1 MSKLSG
7 LKLDEQ
13 DMIGL
18 AHFIGEH
25 SQGTE
30 IVLLEGDLGA
40 GKTVF
45 AKSLAKGYG
54 ISQHITSPTFTI
66 INHYP
71 SPKNDFVHIDLYRIE
86 DPEEVDY
93 LGIEEYYDDTLMAI
107 EWPERL
113 TELPEHFLKI
123 EIIVQDMQHRS
134 ITCTAKGKAEETL
147 QKEMEIFVYPRT

>member
-1 MSKLSG
+1 MNKLNG

-13 DMIGL
+13 DMIKL

-25 SQGTE
+25 ATGKE
-30 IVLLEGDLGA
+30 IFLLEGDLGA

-66 INHYP
+66 INNYP

-86 DPEEVDY
+86 NPEEVDY
-93 LGIEEYYDDTLMAI
+93 LGIEEYYNNALMAI
-107 EWPERL
+107 EWPGRL
-113 TELPEHFLKI
+113 TALPEHFLKI
-123 EIIVQDMQHRS
+123 VITVHDVLLRS
-134 ITCTAKGKAEETL
+134 ITCTAKGMAEEAL
-147 QKEMEIFVYPRT
+147 LKEMETFVHPRT